1 MWAWRLDGFRQ
12 LVRTEIEAPD
22 ADRIPPGHVIVRL
35 RVGGICGSDI
45 PKCTGAAT
53 PLPPDQPG
61 PGFPLHEVMGEIV
74 AARDSRWQVGQR
86 IVAMARD
93 ATGLRELS
101 VIPDER
107 VVAVPDDLP
116 DHIAVVAQPAA
127 TVFSALRKVA
137 PVQGRSAAI
146 IGLGS
151 TGMLAVHILA
161 TAGAT
166 PVWGVDPVDRTETA
180 EAFGVTK
187 LLTAQIEAVADTLP
201 RVGVC
206 FEAVGHNTSTLVSA
220 GLKVDVD
227 GDLVA
232 FGVPDDEQVTLPFR
246 ELFRAN
252 VTMHLG
258 TTLDWSHFLARGM
271 AHVVEHADVMSR
283 LVTHRVDI
291 ADVPKAYELASHAEP
306 GRLKVVVEV

>member
-1 MWAWRLDGFRQ
+1 MWAWQLDGFRQ

-22 ADRIPPGHVIVRL
+22 PDRIPPRHVIVRL

-45 PKCTGAAT
+45 PKYRGTAA

-61 PGFPLHEVMGEIV
+61 PGFPLHEVMGEVV
-74 AARDSRWQVGQR
+74 AAKDSRWQVGQR

-107 VVAVPDDLP
+107 VVAVPDALP
-116 DHIAVVAQPAA
+116 DHVAVVAQPAG

-137 PVQGRSAAI
+137 PIQGRSAAV

-151 TGMLAVHILA
+151 TGILAVHILA

-166 PVWGVDPVDRTETA
+166 PVWGIDPVDRSGVA
-180 EAFGVTK
+180 EALGVGK
-187 LLTAQIEAVADTLP
+187 LLTMPIEGVGDTLP
-201 RVGVC
+201 RVDLC

-220 GLKVDVD
+220 AHQVDVD
-227 GDLVA
+227 GDLVV
-232 FGVPDDEQVTLPFR
+232 FGVPDDEDVTLPFR
-246 ELFRAN
+246 AMFRSN
-252 VTMHLG
+252 VTIHLG
-258 TTLDWSHFLARGM
+258 TTLDWSHFLAQGM
-271 AHVVEHADVMSR
+271 AHVAQHADVLAQ
-283 LVTHRVDI
+283 LVTHRVDL
-291 ADVPKAYELASHAEP
+291 ADVPKAYELASHTEP
-306 GRLKVVVEV
+306 GRLKVVIEV